1 MKVPAYTGRLLDKLI
16 LILVKQTARVKYNP
30 DDPEYPLTRVTVL
43 RATAKALWCER
54 DALQAWRREGCPAE
68 PAEPKKG

>member
-1 MKVPAYTGRLLDKLI
+1 MKSRYAGRLFDKVI
-16 LILVKQTARVKYNP
+16 LLVVKQTARVKENP
-30 DDPEYPLTRVTVL
+30 DDDEYPQTRVRAL

-68 PAEPKKG
+68 PKKSEG